1 MSNYKDKYNKYKSKY
16 IELKKM
22 IGGNYNMLK
31 IDENP
36 TDSQFI
42 EFGKILKSR
51 EQNWLIFFSGFTT
64 TSEKIRFNNINWIFY
79 NWTTDE
85 SRISIKGTINLD
97 NIKKL
102 CDKFPNSFDYI
113 CFDWRIDNIVSSG
126 EEFMSLINN
135 LFILLKKGGKIYIN
149 NYENIIDSD
158 IEDDTSI
165 ISKINSLG
173 APLGEGSGGKHL
185 INKIFSLIQKI
196 KERYEIIFDDTNFN
210 FIKILKSKMFLGID
224 NLSINKFYEYM
235 CYLYYVSNSSKN
247 CELFKNNYNLV
258 KTELETN
265 TNFFE
270 GLINDLNNL
279 LIYTTKLWRMP
290 NILDKNKDDEKNTDL
305 LIEKKNDLFIHSKLR
320 NK

>member
-1 MSNYKDKYNKYKSKY
+1 MKNITILYIMSNYKDKYNKYKSKY

-135 LFILLKKGGKIYIN
+135 LFILLK
-149 NYENIIDSD
+149 NIANFVLMNRLL
-158 IEDDTSI
+158 EYFCYTI
-165 ISKINSLG
+165 I
-173 APLGEGSGGKHL
+173 
-185 INKIFSLIQKI
+185 
-196 KERYEIIFDDTNFN
+196 
-210 FIKILKSKMFLGID
+210 
-224 NLSINKFYEYM
+224 
-235 CYLYYVSNSSKN
+235 
-247 CELFKNNYNLV
+247 
-258 KTELETN
+258 
-265 TNFFE
+265 
-270 GLINDLNNL
+270 
-279 LIYTTKLWRMP
+279 
-290 NILDKNKDDEKNTDL
+290 
-305 LIEKKNDLFIHSKLR
+305 
-320 NK
+320 